1 MNLFL
6 TINHKLQEIE
16 IRPNETLLRALRRHG
31 YFGVKHGCEN
41 GECGAC
47 AVLVNGVPMN
57 SCVMLAAQAEGKN
70 ITTIEAIG
78 EVEHQGWKKTEG
90 LDPLQEAFV
99 ETGAIQCGYC
109 TPAMILAAKAALE
122 KNPHASEAEIRE
134 ALSGVLCRCTG
145 YVKPVQ
151 AILRVS
157 KGEKESESE
166 DAIPVPLEA
175 FMPRPYEPPT
185 PDRSSSPSLHPSI
198 TTLPRML
205 IAPTVPQ
212 TSVVGKPEK
221 KVDAQKLVQGKPAF
235 ADDIEMRGMLY
246 AKVLFSPVAHARIK
260 RIDASKARALPG
272 VHAVLTHQD
281 IPRVVYSTAGQSDP
295 IPGPLDMFSLD
306 TKVRFVG
313 DRVAVVAAETEEI
326 AERALELI
334 EVEYEELPAIID
346 SR

>member
-1 MNLFL
+1 MNLSL
-6 TINHKLQEIE
+6 TINHETKEIE
-16 IRPNETLLRALRRHG
+16 IQPHETLLRALRRNG

-70 ITTIEAIG
+70 ITTIEALG

-90 LDPLQEAFV
+90 LDPLQNAFI

-109 TPAMILAAKAALE
+109 TPAMILAAKAALA
-122 KNPHASEAEIRE
+122 KNPQLTEAQARE

-145 YVKPVQ
+145 YVKPVEAVMQ
-151 AILRVS
+151 AI
-157 KGEKESESE
+157 KGTKGTEG
-166 DAIPVPLEA
+166 IPVPVEM
-175 FMPRPYEPPT
+175 FESPRADFPNFPDFPSSTGQLTFTRVSLPT
-185 PDRSSSPSLHPSI
+185 L
-198 TTLPRML
+198 LV
-205 IAPTVPQ
+205 APAVPQ
-212 TSVVGKPEK
+212 TTVVGKPEK

-235 ADDIEMRGMLY
+235 ADDIELRGMLY

-260 RIDASKARALPG
+260 HIDASKARALPG

-295 IPGPLDMFSLD
+295 IPGPLDSFSLD

-313 DRVAVVAAETEEI
+313 
-326 AERALELI
+326 
-334 EVEYEELPAIID
+334 
-346 SR
+346 